1 MVDVARC
8 WQESFLFVLVVISSF
23 RIKLVVCLLHSGPV
37 PQYWTRVDARL
48 LVDFIT
54 FMLLSSIGFI
64 LSSLSL
70 PRCCSVHSRMLSVRL
85 HVRWLKMC

>member
-37 PQYWTRVDARL
+37 PL